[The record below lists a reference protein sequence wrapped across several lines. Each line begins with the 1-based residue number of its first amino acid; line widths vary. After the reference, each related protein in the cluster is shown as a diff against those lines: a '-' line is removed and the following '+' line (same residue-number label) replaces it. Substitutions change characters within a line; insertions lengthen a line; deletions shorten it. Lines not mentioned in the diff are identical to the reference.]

1 MTRPSPKDWITKE
14 ALLLLQGWARD
25 GLTDEQIANNM
36 GVSVRSLYRW
46 KKMDDEFD
54 EYGNVIPYSQIRQSL
69 KTGKEAIDYA
79 VENALVK
86 AALSGNVT
94 AMIFWLKNRKPGKW
108 RERPD
113 PVMSDELMAL
123 ARNVIVSIK
132 DKAEDDGR
140 QDDQS
145 DEEAS

>member
-1 MTRPSPKDWITKE
+1 MTRPTPKDWITKE

-46 KKMDDEFD
+46 KKLDDEFD

-113 PVMSDELMAL
+113 PVMSEELMQIAQ
-123 ARNVIVSIK
+123 NVIVSIK
-132 DKAEDDGR
+132 DKAEEDD
-140 QDDQS
+140 QDDNS
-145 DEEAS
+145 DEETS